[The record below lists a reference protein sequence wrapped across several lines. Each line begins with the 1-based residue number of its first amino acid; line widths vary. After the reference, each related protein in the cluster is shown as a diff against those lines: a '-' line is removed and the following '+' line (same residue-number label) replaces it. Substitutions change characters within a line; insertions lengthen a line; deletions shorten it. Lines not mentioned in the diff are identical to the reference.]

1 MAESGANPKKARFLA
16 ALLDPAN
23 RTQVDAARAAGVPA
37 RTAVRWLADPVFQ
50 SDLRRAESDLVQRAT
65 RRLLALADR
74 AVSVLAENMDPY
86 SKPPFS
92 IRAST
97 AVLDRALQWRA
108 ENDHEARIAALEAA
122 QYHGESED

>member
-1 MAESGANPKKARFLA
+1 MAEHGANLTKKALFLS

-23 RTQVDAARAAGVPA
+23 KTQTDAARAAGVPA
-37 RTAVRWLADPVFQ
+37 RTAVRWLADPGFQ
-50 SDLRRAESDLVQRAT
+50 SDLRRAESDLVQQAT
-65 RRLLALADR
+65 RRLLVLTDR

-108 ENDHEARIAALEAA
+108 ENDLEARIAALEAA
-122 QYHGESED
+122 QDHAENS